1 VRERERIS
9 CHVLYVVLCED
20 DDDDDDVFVVVTDDE
35 LVVICIQCTPSLI
48 VIHALF
54 IALHYVRSNRIY
66 FNICRYKQLANSFYF

>member
-1 VRERERIS
+1 M
-9 CHVLYVVLCED
+9 CCVLFCVK
-20 DDDDDDVFVVVTDDE
+20 DDDDDVFVVVLRTDDE
-35 LVVICIQCTPSLI
+35 LVICIQCTPSLI